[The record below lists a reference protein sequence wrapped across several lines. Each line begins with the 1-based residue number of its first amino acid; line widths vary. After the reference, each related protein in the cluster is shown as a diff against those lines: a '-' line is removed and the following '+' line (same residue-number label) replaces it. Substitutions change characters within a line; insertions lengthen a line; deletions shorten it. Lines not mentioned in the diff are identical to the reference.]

1 MLFLNNPRM
10 SNFLATM
17 SKPQSESPGKY
28 CVFAIVGELVESEKL
43 DFEYQLQPNE
53 TGFLRVLSGV

>member
-1 MLFLNNPRM
+1 M